1 MMARKNGARATDA
14 IFGGWVG
21 AEGDAVERAANRP
34 MRVLVADDHPMY
46 RDALELYLMR
56 DWPEASLTAVGS
68 LEELDALAQ
77 RPEGR
82 DFDLVVMD
90 WQLPGGEGGAGLDR
104 LDAAGINSPVAVVTG
119 HDDAAIAREALTR
132 GACAFLPKTL
142 SSVALV
148 QMLKVVAV
156 GGSVVPA
163 DVALRMAGA
172 LPAPLGPHGAAPD
185 GGGLLTEREREVL
198 EHLAGGATNKEIGRM
213 LDLQEVTIKL
223 HTRRILRK
231 LGAKNRVEA
240 VTRARDQGLLGG
252 P

>member
-1 MMARKNGARATDA
+1 
-14 IFGGWVG
+14 
-21 AEGDAVERAANRP
+21 

-56 DWPEASLTAVGS
+56 DWPQASLTAVGS
-68 LEELDALAQ
+68 LEELDVLAQ
-77 RPEGR
+77 QPGTP

-90 WQLPGGEGGAGLDR
+90 WQLPGGEGGAGMDR
-104 LDAAGINSPVAVVTG
+104 LDAAGIDAPVAVVTG

-172 LPAPLGPHGAAPD
+172 LPAPLTAPLGGASAAPD
-185 GGGLLTEREREVL
+185 SGGLLTERECQVL
-198 EHLAGGATNKEIGRM
+198 EHLAGGATNKEIGRL

-240 VTRARDQGLLGG
+240 VTRARDLGLLSGG
-252 P
+252 

>member
-1 MMARKNGARATDA
+1 M
-14 IFGGWVG
+14 
-21 AEGDAVERAANRP
+21 EHAAKRP
-34 MRVLVADDHPMY
+34 LRVLVADDHPMY

-56 DWPEASLTAVGS
+56 DWPEVSLTSVGS

-77 RPEGR
+77 RPEDQ

-104 LDAAGINSPVAVVTG
+104 LDVAGIDAPVAVVTG
-119 HDDAAIAREALTR
+119 HDDAAVAREALTR

-142 SSVALV
+142 PSAALV
-148 QMLKVVAV
+148 QMLKVVAA
-156 GGSVVPA
+156 GGSVVPV

-172 LPAPLGPHGAAPD
+172 LTPVPHGAPAHGAGSD
-185 GGGLLTEREREVL
+185 GGLLTERECQVL
-198 EHLAGGATNKEIGRM
+198 AHLASGATNKEIGRI

-240 VTRARDQGLLGG
+240 VTRARDLGLIGG
-252 P
+252 A

>member
-1 MMARKNGARATDA
+1 
-14 IFGGWVG
+14 
-21 AEGDAVERAANRP
+21 

-46 RDALELYLMR
+46 RDALELYITR

-68 LEELDALAQ
+68 LEELDALAGQ
-77 RPEGR
+77 PEVPE
-82 DFDLVVMD
+82 FDLVVMD
-90 WQLPGGEGGAGLDR
+90 WQLPGGEGGAGMDR
-104 LDAAGINSPVAVVTG
+104 LDAAGIDAPVAVVTG
-119 HDDAAIAREALTR
+119 HEDAAIAREALTR

-142 SSVALV
+142 PSVALV
-148 QMLKVVAV
+148 QMLKVVAF

-172 LPAPLGPHGAAPD
+172 LAPPSALAPET
-185 GGGLLTEREREVL
+185 GGLLTEREREVL
-198 EHLAGGATNKEIGRM
+198 DHLSGGATNKEIGRL

-240 VTRARDQGLLGG
+240 VTRARDLGLLGG
-252 P
+252 G

>member
-1 MMARKNGARATDA
+1 M
-14 IFGGWVG
+14 
-21 AEGDAVERAANRP
+21 ERAANRP

-56 DWPEASLTAVGS
+56 DWPQASLTAVGS
-68 LEELDALAQ
+68 LEELDALAH
-77 RPEGR
+77 RPEGQ

-90 WQLPGGEGGAGLDR
+90 WQLPGGEGGAGMDR
-104 LDAAGINSPVAVVTG
+104 LDAAGIDAPVAVVTG

-172 LPAPLGPHGAAPD
+172 LPAPVGAAPVGGSGAASD
-185 GGGLLTEREREVL
+185 SGGLLTERECQVL
-198 EHLAGGATNKEIGRM
+198 EHLAGGATNKEIGRV

-240 VTRARDQGLLGG
+240 VTRARDLGLLSG

>member
-1 MMARKNGARATDA
+1 M
-14 IFGGWVG
+14 
-21 AEGDAVERAANRP
+21 ERAANRP

-46 RDALELYLMR
+46 RDALELYLTR
-56 DWPEASLTAVGS
+56 DWPQASLTAVGS

-77 RPEGR
+77 QPEGQ

-90 WQLPGGEGGAGLDR
+90 WQLPGGEGGAGMDR
-104 LDAAGINSPVAVVTG
+104 LDAAGIDAPVAVVTG

-172 LPAPLGPHGAAPD
+172 LPAPLGGSGAASD
-185 GGGLLTEREREVL
+185 SGGLLTERECQVL
-198 EHLAGGATNKEIGRM
+198 EHLAGGATNKEIGRV

-240 VTRARDQGLLGG
+240 VTRARDLGLLGG
-252 P
+252 S

>member
-1 MMARKNGARATDA
+1 
-14 IFGGWVG
+14 
-21 AEGDAVERAANRP
+21 

-56 DWPEASLTAVGS
+56 DWPEASLTSVGS
-68 LEELDALAQ
+68 LEELDALAD
-77 RPEGR
+77 RPDRG

-104 LDAAGINSPVAVVTG
+104 LDAAGIDAPVAVVTG
-119 HDDAAIAREALTR
+119 HEDAVIAREALTR

-142 SSVALV
+142 PSVALV

-172 LPAPLGPHGAAPD
+172 LAPAPGSVAAPVSD
-185 GGGLLTEREREVL
+185 GGLLTERECQVL
-198 EHLAGGATNKEIGRM
+198 EYLAGGATNKEIGRI

-240 VTRARDQGLLGG
+240 VTRARDLGLLGG
-252 P
+252 T